1 MTYCFPSW
9 TEKTCWF
16 NFVKICIA
24 NITGDCMFSFMN
36 QRNMLLEVIPL
47 IKIIIANITCDKSL
61 SFMNWWNMLLQEIFF
76 IKINPANITLKE
88 LTNFQG
94 FLIQKQVHTIFVLLE
109 YYFFHLQK
117 MTWWDLIL
125 HHQSL
130 ECFIFSA
137 LLNFLID
144 CRDKMF
150 STFRQSEVLST
161 KKQFLDMW

>member
-1 MTYCFPSW
+1 
-9 TEKTCWF
+9 
-16 NFVKICIA
+16 
-24 NITGDCMFSFMN
+24 
-36 QRNMLLEVIPL
+36 
-47 IKIIIANITCDKSL
+47 
-61 SFMNWWNMLLQEIFF
+61 MLLQEICV

-150 STFRQSEVLST
+150 STFRQSEELST
-161 KKQFLDMW
+161 KKNIFSAIVVCINMMIAWGNETITAQAASSCLSALWAPQPAA

>member
-1 MTYCFPSW
+1 MLVQFCQNLHCKYHRWLHVFLHESKKHVAWSDPFDQNYYCKYHMWQVAFLHELMKHVTSR
-9 TEKTCWF
+9 
-16 NFVKICIA
+16 KIFI
-24 NITGDCMFSFMN
+24 
-36 QRNMLLEVIPL
+36 
-47 IKIIIANITCDKSL
+47 
-61 SFMNWWNMLLQEIFF
+61 

-88 LTNFQG
+88 ITNFQG
-94 FLIQKQVHTIFVLLE
+94 FLIQKQVHPIFVLLE
-109 YYFFHLQK
+109 CCYFHFQK

-150 STFRQSEVLST
+150 STFSQSEVLST
-161 KKQFLDMW
+161 KEHFLNMW